1 MDVFY
6 VVGEKLPSTLTIFEE
21 NIEEECRIIGKK
33 PRAVVNAA
41 ILFAVFSFIVSFPI
55 FLLLGFPL
63 LSLLIAVFGFYYK
76 YTQAKVE
83 ATQATME
90 AQNEI
95 IFASLLLAIYIRINR
110 NLEGAVKFAG
120 KSAKG
125 IIGEILRRVSW
136 SVEMRE
142 ESNVES
148 ALDKHASVLRQL
160 DDTFIKVLELL
171 KMSISEKQG
180 ARFEDMIDKALTLQ
194 LSATNEK
201 MQTYVERISNPVKL
215 IFSFL
220 MLFPMMLL
228 IMIPIIGIF
237 LGKEIPPSLLFIAFN
252 IAIPLLAYFYATTV
266 LAKRPGTL
274 AVHITPE
281 IREKYGGIR
290 IGENVFSPIA
300 AVAIFLIIAV
310 PFLLGVVALNF
321 GLFESAFI
329 IYIAAIAIGIYY
341 FGMSYGLMDIR
352 NRISEMEKDFRASLK
367 ELAVV
372 LRQNIPIENAI
383 AMMVE
388 EGRKIGTIRKG
399 AVDLWGKILEKIR
412 IEGKTLKG
420 AIFGREGVIREYP
433 SVMISDILHVI
444 SESAEKGP
452 RQTAISTIKAAEY
465 LDRTFEINARVNE
478 MLSEITNTVSMMSSF
493 ILPLVGGVAVAFGDL
508 IAKFITVM
516 SKKVHA
522 GEGLGIFSFGGAA
535 FSSVDMQF
543 IIGFYVLEM
552 LIILG
557 IFESGIKQGYD
568 EVGRAY
574 TIAKNIF
581 VGFTVYVISLIASWA
596 LLNLLISGIV
606 V

>member
-1 MDVFY
+1 MDIFY
-6 VVGEKLPSTLTIFEE
+6 ALGEKLPPTLTVFEE
-21 NIEEECRIIGKK
+21 NVERECRIIGKN

-41 ILFAVFSFIVSFPI
+41 VLFAVFSFMASLPV
-55 FLLLGFPL
+55 FLILGFPL
-63 LSLLIAVFGFYYK
+63 LSILVGIFGFYYK
-76 YTQAKVE
+76 YNQANVQ
-83 ATQATME
+83 ATQTTME

-125 IIGEILRRVSW
+125 IVGDILKRVSW

-142 ESNVES
+142 ESNIEK
-148 ALDKHASVLRQL
+148 ALDRHASILKEL
-160 DDTFIKVLELL
+160 DETFIKVLELL
-171 KMSISEKQG
+171 KMSLSEKQG
-180 ARFEDMIDKALTLQ
+180 ARFEDIIDKALGLQ

-201 MQTYVERISNPVKL
+201 MQKYVEAISNPVKL

-228 IMIPIIGIF
+228 IMIPIVGIF
-237 LGKEIPPSLLFIAFN
+237 LGSEIQPSILFILFN
-252 IAIPLLAYFYATTV
+252 IAIPLVAYYYVTTV

-290 IGENVFSPIA
+290 VGENVFSPVS
-300 AVAIFLIIAV
+300 AVAIFLILSV
-310 PFLLGVVALNF
+310 PFIGILALNF
-321 GLFESAFI
+321 GLFESAAVV
-329 IYIAAIAIGIYY
+329 YITAIAVGIYY
-341 FGMSYGLMDIR
+341 FGRSHGLMDIR
-352 NRISEMEKDFRASLK
+352 SKISELEKDFRASLK

-388 EGRKIGTIRKG
+388 EGRKIGTLRKES
-399 AVDLWGKILEKIR
+399 VDLWGKILEKIKV
-412 IEGKTLKG
+412 EGKTLKG
-420 AIFGREGVIREYP
+420 AIFGREGVIKDYP
-433 SVMISDILHVI
+433 SVMISDILYVI

-452 RQTAISTIKAAEY
+452 RQTSASTVKVAEY

-478 MLSEITNTVSMMSSF
+478 MLSEITNTVSMMSTF
-493 ILPLVGGVAVAFGDL
+493 IMPLVGGVAVAFGDL
-508 IAKFITVM
+508 IAKFIIIM
-516 SKKVHA
+516 SKKAHGA
-522 GEGLGIFSFGGAA
+522 EGFGIFTFGGTA

-557 IFESGIKQGYD
+557 MFESGIKQGYD
-568 EVGRAY
+568 EVGRAH

-581 VGFTVYVISLIASWA
+581 VGFTVYIVSLIASWA
-596 LLNLLISGIV
+596 LLNLLISGIAI
-606 V
+606 

>member
-6 VVGEKLPSTLTIFEE
+6 ALGERLPSTLTIFEE
-21 NIEEECRIIGKK
+21 SIEKECNILGKK
-33 PRAVVNAA
+33 PKAVVNASV
-41 ILFAVFSFIVSFPI
+41 LFAIFSFIISFPV
-55 FLLLGFPL
+55 FLILGFPL
-63 LSLLIAVFGFYYK
+63 LSVLIAIFGFYYK
-76 YTQAKVE
+76 YNQVNVE

-125 IIGEILRRVSW
+125 IVGEILRRVNW
-136 SVEMRE
+136 SVEVRE
-142 ESNVES
+142 ESNIEK
-148 ALDKHASVLRQL
+148 ALDKHAPYLREL
-160 DDTFIKVLELL
+160 DDTFLKVLELL
-171 KMSISEKQG
+171 KMSISEKQS
-180 ARFEDMIDKALTLQ
+180 ARFEEIIDKALSLQ
-194 LSATNEK
+194 LSSTNEK
-201 MQTYVERISNPVKL
+201 MQRYVEAISNPVKL

-228 IMIPIIGIF
+228 IMIPVVGIF
-237 LGKEIPPSLLFIAFN
+237 LGSEIPPSLLFILFN
-252 IAIPLLAYFYATTV
+252 IALPLVAYYYVTTI

-281 IREKYGGIR
+281 IREKYGGIK
-290 IGENVFSPIA
+290 IGENVLSPIA
-300 AVAIFLIIAV
+300 GVAIFLVISV
-310 PFLLGVVALNF
+310 PFLSLLALNL
-321 GLFESAFI
+321 GLFESAAI
-329 IYIAAIAIGIYY
+329 VYIVAIAIGIYY

-352 NRISEMEKDFRASLK
+352 TKISEMEKDFRSSLK

-383 AMMVE
+383 AMIVE
-388 EGRKIGTIRKG
+388 EGRKIGTLRKG
-399 AVDLWGKILEKIR
+399 AVDLWGKILEKIK

-420 AIFGREGVIREYP
+420 AIFGREGVIKDYP
-433 SVMISDILHVI
+433 SVMISDILYVI

-452 RQTAISTIKAAEY
+452 RQTATSTIKAAEY

-478 MLSEITNTVSMMSSF
+478 MLSEITNTVSMMSTF
-493 ILPLVGGVAVAFGDL
+493 IMPLVGGVAVAFGDL
-508 IAKFITVM
+508 IAKFIIVM
-516 SKKVHA
+516 SKKAHGA
-522 GEGLGIFSFGGAA
+522 EGFGIFSFGGAA

-543 IIGFYVLEM
+543 IIGIYVLEM
-552 LIILG
+552 LVILG
-557 IFESGIKQGYD
+557 MFESGIKQGYD

-581 VGFTVYVISLIASWA
+581 IGFTVYIISLIASWA
-596 LLNLLISGIV
+596 LLNLLISGIAI
-606 V
+606 

>member
-6 VVGEKLPSTLTIFEE
+6 ALGEKLPSTLTIFEE
-21 NIEEECRIIGKK
+21 NIEKECKIIGKK
-33 PRAVVNAA
+33 PKAVVNAA
-41 ILFAVFSFIVSFPI
+41 VLFAVFSFIVSFPV

-63 LSLLIAVFGFYYK
+63 LSILIAAFGFYYK
-76 YTQAKVE
+76 YNQANVE

-95 IFASLLLAIYIRINR
+95 IFVSLLLAIYIRINR

-120 KSAKG
+120 RSAKG
-125 IIGEILRRVSW
+125 IIGDILRRVSW

-142 ESNVES
+142 ESNVEK
-148 ALDKHASVLRQL
+148 ALDRHASLLREL

-171 KMSISEKQG
+171 KMSISERQG
-180 ARFEDMIDKALTLQ
+180 ARFEDIIDKALSLQ

-201 MQTYVERISNPVKL
+201 MQRYVEAISNPIKL

-228 IMIPIIGIF
+228 IMIPIVGIF
-237 LGKEIPPSLLFIAFN
+237 LGSEIPPSILFIVFN
-252 IAIPLLAYFYATTV
+252 IAIPLVAYYYVTTV

-281 IREKYGGIR
+281 IREKYGGLR
-290 IGENVFSPIA
+290 IGDNVFSPIA
-300 AVAIFLIIAV
+300 GVAIFLIISV
-310 PFLLGVVALNF
+310 PFLGILALNF
-321 GLFESAFI
+321 GLFESAAVV
-329 IYIAAIAIGIYY
+329 YVAAIAIGIYY
-341 FGMSYGLMDIR
+341 FGRSYGLMDIR
-352 NRISEMEKDFRASLK
+352 NKISEMEKDFRSSLK

-372 LRQNIPIENAI
+372 LRQNIPIENAV

-388 EGRKIGTIRKG
+388 EGRKIGTLRKG
-399 AVDLWGKILEKIR
+399 AIDLWGKILEKIK

-420 AIFGREGVIREYP
+420 AIFGSGGVIKDYP
-433 SVMISDILHVI
+433 SVMISDILYVI

-452 RQTAISTIKAAEY
+452 RQTAASTIKAAEY

-478 MLSEITNTVSMMSSF
+478 MLSEITNTVSMMSTF
-493 ILPLVGGVAVAFGDL
+493 IMPLVGGVAVAFGDL
-508 IAKFITVM
+508 IAKFILVM
-516 SKKVHA
+516 SKKAHGA
-522 GEGLGIFSFGGAA
+522 EGFGMFSFGGAA

-552 LIILG
+552 LVILG
-557 IFESGIKQGYD
+557 MFESGIKQGYD

-581 VGFTVYVISLIASWA
+581 VGFTVYVVSLIASWA
-596 LLNLLISGIV
+596 LLNLLISGIAI
-606 V
+606 

>member
-6 VVGEKLPSTLTIFEE
+6 AIGEKLPPMLTIFEE
-21 NIEEECRIIGKK
+21 NIERECKIIGKK
-33 PRAVVNAA
+33 PKAVVNGAV
-41 ILFAVFSFIVSFPI
+41 LFAIFSFVVSFPV
-55 FLLLGFPL
+55 FLILGFPF
-63 LSLLIAVFGFYYK
+63 LSILIAVFGFYYK
-76 YTQAKVE
+76 YNQASVE
-83 ATQATME
+83 ATQVVME

-125 IIGEILRRVSW
+125 IVGDILRKVSW

-142 ESNVES
+142 ESNVER
-148 ALDKHASVLRQL
+148 ALDKHASILREL
-160 DDTFIKVLELL
+160 DETFIKVLELL
-171 KMSISEKQG
+171 KMSISEKQS
-180 ARFEDMIDKALTLQ
+180 ARFEDIIDKGLSLQ

-201 MQTYVERISNPVKL
+201 MQRYVEAISNPVKL

-237 LGKEIPPSLLFIAFN
+237 LGREIPPSLLFIVFN
-252 IAIPLLAYFYATTV
+252 LAIPLVAYYYVTTV

-290 IGENVFSPIA
+290 IGENVFSPVA
-300 AVAIFLIIAV
+300 ATAIFLIISV
-310 PFLLGVVALNF
+310 PFLLGVIALNF

-329 IYIAAIAIGIYY
+329 VYIAAIAIGIYY
-341 FGMSYGLMDIR
+341 FGRSYGLMDIR
-352 NRISEMEKDFRASLK
+352 SKISEMEKDFRASLK

-388 EGRKIGTIRKG
+388 EGRKIGTVRKG
-399 AVDLWGKILEKIR
+399 AVDLWGKILEKIK

-420 AIFGREGVIREYP
+420 AIFGREGVIKEYP
-433 SVMISDILHVI
+433 SVMISDILYVI

-452 RQTAISTIKAAEY
+452 RQTAASTIKAAEY

-478 MLSEITNTVSMMSSF
+478 MLSEITNTVSMMSTF
-493 ILPLVGGVAVAFGDL
+493 IMPLVGGVAVAFGDL
-508 IAKFITVM
+508 IAKFIIVM
-516 SKKVHA
+516 SKKAHGA
-522 GEGLGIFSFGGAA
+522 EGFGIFSFGGAA

-557 IFESGIKQGYD
+557 MFESGIKQGYD

-581 VGFTVYVISLIASWA
+581 VGFTVYIVSLIASWA
-596 LLNLLISGIV
+596 LLNLLISGIAI
-606 V
+606 

>member
-6 VVGEKLPSTLTIFEE
+6 ALGERLPPTLTMFEE
-21 NIEEECRIIGKK
+21 SIEKECRIIGKK
-33 PRAVVNAA
+33 PKAVVNAA
-41 ILFAVFSFIVSFPI
+41 VLFAVFSFIVSFPV
-55 FLLLGFPL
+55 FLILGFPL
-63 LSLLIAVFGFYYK
+63 LSILVAVFGFYYK
-76 YTQAKVE
+76 YSQASVE

-120 KSAKG
+120 RSAKG
-125 IIGEILRRVSW
+125 IVGDILRRVSW

-142 ESNVES
+142 ESNVEK
-148 ALDKHASVLRQL
+148 ALDRHASVLREL

-180 ARFEDMIDKALTLQ
+180 ARFEDIIDKALGLQ

-201 MQTYVERISNPVKL
+201 MQRYVEAISNPVKL

-228 IMIPIIGIF
+228 IMIPIVGIF
-237 LGKEIPPSLLFIAFN
+237 LGGEIPPSLLFIVFN
-252 IAIPLLAYFYATTV
+252 ITIPLVAYYYVTTV

-300 AVAIFLIIAV
+300 GVAIFLVISV
-310 PFLLGVVALNF
+310 PFLSLLALNF
-321 GLFESAFI
+321 GLFESAAVV
-329 IYIAAIAIGIYY
+329 YIAAIAIGIYY
-341 FGMSYGLMDIR
+341 FGRSHGLMDIR
-352 NRISEMEKDFRASLK
+352 NKISDMEKDFRSSLK

-372 LRQNIPIENAI
+372 LRQNIPIENAV

-388 EGRKIGTIRKG
+388 EGRKIGTLRKG
-399 AVDLWGKILEKIR
+399 AVDLWGKILEKIKV
-412 IEGKTLKG
+412 EGKTLKG
-420 AIFGREGVIREYP
+420 AIFGREGVIKDYP
-433 SVMISDILHVI
+433 SVMISDILYVI

-452 RQTAISTIKAAEY
+452 RQTAASTIKAAEY

-478 MLSEITNTVSMMSSF
+478 MLSEITNTVSMMSTF
-493 ILPLVGGVAVAFGDL
+493 IMPLVGGVAVAFGDL
-508 IAKFITVM
+508 IAKFILVM
-516 SKKVHA
+516 SKKAHGA
-522 GEGLGIFSFGGAA
+522 EGFGIFSFGGAA

-552 LIILG
+552 LVILG
-557 IFESGIKQGYD
+557 MFESGIKQGYD

-581 VGFTVYVISLIASWA
+581 VGFTVYIISLIASWA
-596 LLNLLISGIV
+596 LLNLLISGIAI
-606 V
+606 

>member
-6 VVGEKLPSTLTIFEE
+6 ALGEKLPSTLTIFEE
-21 NIEEECRIIGKK
+21 NIEKECKIIGKK
-33 PRAVVNAA
+33 PNAVVNAA
-41 ILFAVFSFIVSFPI
+41 VLFAVFSFIISFPV

-63 LSLLIAVFGFYYK
+63 LSILIAAFGFYYK
-76 YTQAKVE
+76 YNQANVE

-95 IFASLLLAIYIRINR
+95 IFVSLLLAIYIRINR

-120 KSAKG
+120 RSAKG
-125 IIGEILRRVSW
+125 IIGDILRRVSW

-142 ESNVES
+142 ESNVEK
-148 ALDKHASVLRQL
+148 ALDRHASLLREL

-180 ARFEDMIDKALTLQ
+180 ARFEDIIDKALSLQ

-201 MQTYVERISNPVKL
+201 MQRYVEAISNPIKL

-228 IMIPIIGIF
+228 IMIPIVGIF
-237 LGKEIPPSLLFIAFN
+237 LGSEIPPSILFIVFN
-252 IAIPLLAYFYATTV
+252 IAIPLVAYYYVTTV

-281 IREKYGGIR
+281 IREKYGGLR
-290 IGENVFSPIA
+290 IGDNVFSPIA
-300 AVAIFLIIAV
+300 GVAIFLIISV
-310 PFLLGVVALNF
+310 PFLGILALNF
-321 GLFESAFI
+321 GLFESAAVV
-329 IYIAAIAIGIYY
+329 YVAAIAIGIYY
-341 FGMSYGLMDIR
+341 FGRSYGLMDIR
-352 NRISEMEKDFRASLK
+352 NKISEMEKDFRSSLK

-372 LRQNIPIENAI
+372 LRQNIPIENAV

-388 EGRKIGTIRKG
+388 EGRKIGTLRKG
-399 AVDLWGKILEKIR
+399 AIDLWGKILEKIK

-420 AIFGREGVIREYP
+420 AIFGSGGVIKDYP
-433 SVMISDILHVI
+433 SVMISDILYVI

-452 RQTAISTIKAAEY
+452 RQTAASTIKAAEY

-478 MLSEITNTVSMMSSF
+478 MLSEITNTVSMMSTF
-493 ILPLVGGVAVAFGDL
+493 IMPLVGGVAVAFGDL
-508 IAKFITVM
+508 IAKFILVM
-516 SKKVHA
+516 SKKAHGA
-522 GEGLGIFSFGGAA
+522 EGFGMFSFGGAA

-552 LIILG
+552 LVILG
-557 IFESGIKQGYD
+557 MFESGIKQGYD

-581 VGFTVYVISLIASWA
+581 VGFTVYVVSLIASWA
-596 LLNLLISGIV
+596 LLNLLISGIAI
-606 V
+606 